1 MSLRHAFRSDNTH
14 RGMGRTQRRMRT
26 AVVAGAVVAAPLVGV
41 ATAGSASAASV
52 STWDKVAQCESGGNW
67 SINTGNGYYGG
78 LQFSAST
85 WRAYGGSGMAHQASK
100 AEQIRIAEK
109 VLAGQ
114 GPGAWPVCSKK
125 AGLTKGGG
133 SPDLSGTSNTKPTT
147 KTPAKPSTQQAP
159 SKPATKPATKPTT
172 KTPTKPST
180 TTNKPTTKPAT
191 KPTTV
196 TPQSVPVQAPA
207 KPSAAPVAGEYL
219 VQSGDTLSQIAAAH
233 DVAGGWQALY
243 SKNQSV
249 VGSNPD
255 LIFPGQKL
263 ALR

>member
-1 MSLRHAFRSDNTH
+1 
-14 RGMGRTQRRMRT
+14 MGRTQRRMRT

-147 KTPAKPSTQQAP
+147 KTAPKTPTKPSTQQAP
-159 SKPATKPATKPTT
+159 SKPSTKTPT

-180 TTNKPTTKPAT
+180 PTKPAT

-196 TPQSVPVQAPA
+196 APQSVPVQAPA
-207 KPSAAPVAGEYL
+207 KPSAAPAAGEYL

-243 SKNQSV
+243 TKNQTV
-249 VGSNPD
+249 VGANPD

>member
-14 RGMGRTQRRMRT
+14 RGMGRTQRRLRT
-26 AVVAGAVVAAPLVGV
+26 AAVAGAVVAAPFAGV
-41 ATAGSASAASV
+41 AAAGSAEAASV

-78 LQFSAST
+78 LQFTLST
-85 WRAYGGSGMAHQASK
+85 WRAYGGTGMPHQASK

-133 SPDLSGTSNTKPTT
+133 SPDLSSTTTTTKPSTSKPTTTKPTT
-147 KTPAKPSTQQAP
+147 
-159 SKPATKPATKPTT
+159 TKPTT
-172 KTPTKPST
+172 SKPST
-180 TTNKPTTKPAT
+180 TSQQTKPQSA
-191 KPTTV
+191 PTQTTS
-196 TPQSVPVQAPA
+196 TPSNGVYVVQP
-207 KPSAAPVAGEYL
+207 
-219 VQSGDTLSQIAAAH
+219 GDTLSQIAATH

-243 SKNQSV
+243 TKNQSV
-249 VGSNPD
+249 VGSDPD
-255 LIFPGQKL
+255 LIFPGQQL
-263 ALR
+263 VLN

>member
-14 RGMGRTQRRMRT
+14 RGMGRTQRRLRT
-26 AVVAGAVVAAPLVGV
+26 AAVAGAVVAAPFAGV
-41 ATAGSASAASV
+41 AAAGSAEAASV

-78 LQFSAST
+78 LQFTLST
-85 WRAYGGSGMAHQASK
+85 WRAYGGTGMPHQASK

-133 SPDLSGTSNTKPTT
+133 SPDLSSTTTTTKPSTSKPTTTKPTT
-147 KTPAKPSTQQAP
+147 TKPST
-159 SKPATKPATKPTT
+159 SKPSTTKPSTSKPTTTKPTT
-172 KTPTKPST
+172 TKPST
-180 TTNKPTTKPAT
+180 TSQQTKPQSA
-191 KPTTV
+191 PTQTTS
-196 TPQSVPVQAPA
+196 TPSNGVYVVQP
-207 KPSAAPVAGEYL
+207 
-219 VQSGDTLSQIAAAH
+219 GDTLSQIAATH

-243 SKNQSV
+243 TKNQSV
-249 VGSNPD
+249 VGSDPD
-255 LIFPGQKL
+255 LIFPGQQL
-263 ALR
+263 VLN

>member
-1 MSLRHAFRSDNTH
+1 MSLRHAFRSDNAH

-85 WRAYGGSGMAHQASK
+85 WRAYGGTGMAHQASK

-125 AGLTKGGG
+125 AGLTRGGG
-133 SPDLSGTSNTKPTT
+133 SPDLSGASN
-147 KTPAKPSTQQAP
+147 
-159 SKPATKPATKPTT
+159 TKPTT

-180 TTNKPTTKPAT
+180 QQAPTKPSTKPTTKPTKPSTTTKPTKPTTKPAPA
-191 KPTTV
+191 K
-196 TPQSVPVQAPA
+196 PQSVPVQAPA
-207 KPSAAPVAGEYL
+207 APAVAPVAGEYL
-219 VQSGDTLSQIAAAH
+219 VKTGDTLSQIASAH

-243 SKNQSV
+243 TKNQGV